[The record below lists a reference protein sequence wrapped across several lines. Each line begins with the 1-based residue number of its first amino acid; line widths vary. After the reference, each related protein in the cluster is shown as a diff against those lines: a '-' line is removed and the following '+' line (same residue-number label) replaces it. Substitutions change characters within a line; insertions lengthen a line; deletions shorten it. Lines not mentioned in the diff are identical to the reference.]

1 MFKDEMKKKL
11 SVAGEV
17 FPFTLNMLSRKKTV
31 ICGVKRVI
39 FASETQLKIRLDGGN
54 MTIDGIGLKIVEI
67 GGGDMFLEGQIDKIE
82 FEN

>member
-1 MFKDEMKKKL
+1 MKKKL

-39 FASETQLKIRLDGGN
+39 CSSETQLKIRLDGGN

>member
-31 ICGVKRVI
+31 VCGVKRVI
-39 FASETQLKIRLDGGN
+39 FSSETQLKIRLDGGN

>member
-39 FASETQLKIRLDGGN
+39 FSSEMQLKIRLDGGN

>member
-1 MFKDEMKKKL
+1 MFKDEVKKKL
-11 SVAGEV
+11 SVAGEI

-39 FASETQLKIRLDGGN
+39 FSSETQLKIRLDVGN
-54 MTIDGIGLKIVEI
+54 MTIDGVGLKIVEI

>member
-1 MFKDEMKKKL
+1 
-11 SVAGEV
+11 
-17 FPFTLNMLSRKKTV
+17 
-31 ICGVKRVI
+31 
-39 FASETQLKIRLDGGN
+39 

>member
-39 FASETQLKIRLDGGN
+39 FSSVTQLKIRLDGGN

>member
-39 FASETQLKIRLDGGN
+39 FSSETQLEIRLDGGN